1 MRTLFKPYHTWLK
14 TRNKV
19 FGLLL
24 AETDLLG
31 RTVEIWRK
39 VATFAQTKHDYNPMK
54 INKALIFTVVA
65 VILTGFA
72 LQSCEDDDNYG
83 ERKKKE
89 RRIVKSFIKK
99 GTTILAADAN
109 DTLVY
114 VPPINVISESQFEKQ
129 DSTTDVSKN
138 EYVYFPQT
146 GIYMQIVRKGTGE
159 KLKSGSTATILCRY
173 TEVNLRG
180 DSIQTSNQNSYFTE
194 EPDVMTVSN
203 TLGTFTASFVSG
215 VMYKSYGSS
224 YSQSSTSVP
233 KGWLVP
239 LTYIKIGR
247 QSTAD
252 EQIAR
257 VRLIVPDAQGQ
268 LDASENVYACYYD
281 ITYQR
286 GYR

>member
-1 MRTLFKPYHTWLK
+1 MQL
-14 TRNKV
+14 
-19 FGLLL
+19 
-24 AETDLLG
+24 
-31 RTVEIWRK
+31 
-39 VATFAQTKHDYNPMK
+39 
-54 INKALIFTVVA
+54 NKALILTVVA
-65 VILTGFA
+65 ALLTGFA

-89 RRIVKSFIKK
+89 RKIINSFIKK
-99 GTTILAADAN
+99 GTTIIASDAN

-114 VPPINVISESQFEKQ
+114 VAPIKVISESQFYKQ

-138 EYVYFPQT
+138 EYVYFSNT
-146 GIYMQIVRKGTGE
+146 GVYMQIVRSGTGK
-159 KLKSGSTATILCRY
+159 KLGSGETATVLCRY

-180 DSIQTSNQNSYFTE
+180 DSIQTSNQNSYYTE
-194 EPDVMTVSN
+194 QPDVMTVSN

-215 VMYKSYGSS
+215 VMKSS
-224 YSQSSTSVP
+224 YSSSYSSSTGGTVP
-233 KGWLVP
+233 SGWLVP

-257 VRLIVPDAQGQ
+257 VRLIVPDSQGQ
-268 LDASENVYACYYD
+268 LDASENVYACFYD